1 MVLPH
6 RPFAMRKVLA
16 EFETCHDSAP
26 DAYGDA
32 GCRLTGLN
40 DCAMV
45 LRHER
50 YSFHAY
56 DSVYLFARQPELGAQ
71 VFIDVFPSGEAN
83 PHWPKQMGFYEE
95 QRSDFRLPPGQRFD
109 ASYLAPAASGF
120 SRHDAFRTRDGRTRR
135 RVVHAF
141 VGTKRSV
148 LLVYS
153 LDTNALLNSPF
164 FAGVRKGLTL
174 SDAPVAEPFQR

>member
-1 MVLPH
+1 
-6 RPFAMRKVLA
+6 MRNVLA
-16 EFETCHDSAP
+16 EFETCHEGMP

-32 GCRLTGLN
+32 GCRLTGLH

-83 PHWPKQMGFYEE
+83 PDWPKSLRYYEE
-95 QRSDFRLPPGQRFD
+95 HRSDFRLPPGQRFG

-120 SRHDAFRTRDGRTRR
+120 CRHDAFRTRDGRTRR

-141 VGTKRSV
+141 VGINRSV

-153 LDTNALLNSPF
+153 SDTNDLLSSPF
-164 FAGVRKGLTL
+164 FAAVRKGLTL
-174 SDAPVAEPFQR
+174 SDTPVVEPFQR

>member
-1 MVLPH
+1 
-6 RPFAMRKVLA
+6 MRKVLA
-16 EFETCHDSAP
+16 EFETGHDGAP

-40 DCAMV
+40 ACAMI

-50 YSFHAY
+50 YSFYAY
-56 DSVYLFARQPELGAQ
+56 DSVYLFARKPELGAQ
-71 VFIDVFPSGEAN
+71 VYIDIFPNGDAN
-83 PHWPKQMGFYEE
+83 PDWLKRVGFYEA
-95 QRSDFRLPPGQRFD
+95 QRSAFRLPPGLRFD
-109 ASYLAPAASGF
+109 TSYLAPTASGF

-141 VGTKRSV
+141 VGTRRSV

-153 LDTNALLNSPF
+153 LDTNDLLSSPF
-164 FAGVRKGLTL
+164 FEAVRKGLTL
-174 SDAPVAEPFQR
+174 SDGPVVEPFQR